1 VTVEPSI
8 DRAVY
13 GSWNGDDVARRCADS
28 SGDGPSSAAEAVGAH
43 VVVEAVWRQ
52 LNKTFLLKTF
62 QLNLIFVSKAGSVF
76 TAFSFLRNLILI

>member
-13 GSWNGDDVARRCADS
+13 SSWNGDDVACRRADS

-43 VVVEAVWRQ
+43 VEVETVWRQ
-52 LNKTFLLKTF
+52 LYETFLLKTF
-62 QLNLIFVSKAGSVF
+62 LLNLIFVSKAGAVF
-76 TAFSFLRNLILI
+76 TACSFFRNLILI